1 MIIQEEL
8 ERRMLYGLA
17 CEWEEALRV
26 LKTTDQKK
34 FRKPLFSLKGLKNRW
49 GYWSGEKNE
58 ICLSRKLV
66 LNHSWDAVREVLLHE
81 MAHQFTEQV
90 MGASD
95 ESQHGLKFQKACHLL
110 RANPRAS
117 GNYRPLDERI
127 SQGAQSPEDR
137 ILLRVQKL
145 MALAQSH
152 NQYEAEAAMAKA
164 HELIAKYNI
173 DLLARDE
180 DRIFVSVSVG
190 SPALRHFR
198 EEYYLS
204 NLLQDYYFVYG
215 IWISTYVLEKGKM
228 GSVLEISGTVQNV
241 KIAEY
246 VYDFVKLFIDSQWS
260 RYNEDKSLNRYRK
273 TDFSVG
279 VIEGFRSKLRLK
291 TRKEKILP
299 DKYGLMKLGDPLL
312 RNHIHYRYPH
322 TTVIKGKDIK
332 KDEAVLKDGI
342 CAGKELIISKGIT
355 MRGKKKGLLIGTG
368 KRAKQ

>member
-1 MIIQEEL
+1 
-8 ERRMLYGLA
+8 
-17 CEWEEALRV
+17 
-26 LKTTDQKK
+26 
-34 FRKPLFSLKGLKNRW
+34 
-49 GYWSGEKNE
+49 
-58 ICLSRKLV
+58 
-66 LNHSWDAVREVLLHE
+66 
-81 MAHQFTEQV
+81 
-90 MGASD
+90 
-95 ESQHGLKFQKACHLL
+95 
-110 RANPRAS
+110 
-117 GNYRPLDERI
+117 
-127 SQGAQSPEDR
+127 
-137 ILLRVQKL
+137 

-241 KIAEY
+241 KIAED